1 MNRTL
6 ALAFMSCNR
15 IDGVERSL
23 ESVLAQTLEDIDVVV
38 SDDASD
44 DGTFER
50 LGEVLARYD
59 GPKRIRLRR
68 NARRLGVVGHFNAI
82 MAETQA
88 DYVMFAHDD
97 DFSEPGRAAAVLAAI
112 AGAPRPPGAV
122 FHHARQLDPAAAGG
136 AVGPGRRIEVWPQ
149 SVPVT
154 AEEVARRGGNIVGAV
169 ATYSRRVFS
178 EFGPLPPEAHFE
190 DSGAL
195 FRAALLG
202 DAILLDAAL
211 VGKRTHE
218 GALTGGTS
226 VGASRSGHAAR
237 AANLRNMRNL
247 RAVPD
252 VWRRDLETYG
262 DRLPGG
268 EARRIR
274 LEALLLAL
282 RERVDAEIG
291 LLERRPDA
299 LWYWTR
305 RLAGRRTTLRE
316 YLKMVLFAWFPEL
329 WRRYVALR
337 DPGQGGR

>member
-237 AANLRNMRNL
+237 AANLRN
-247 RAVPD
+247 
-252 VWRRDLETYG
+252 
-262 DRLPGG
+262 RLPGG